1 VSTEKRARRLKR
13 QLSLRGVIVTLSVG
27 VLLPV
32 LLSTTVGIV
41 ALASG
46 TSTKELLIGVLM
58 VCFTSAAAGGAVIAV
73 VLLGRRARLARL
85 QSDLLANV
93 SHELRTPLAAIRMFA
108 QTLQSGLL
116 ESDPEQTRQSLAT
129 IVRETEWLEATI
141 ERVLTW
147 KALAKDRTALSRRP
161 AALGIAVSAAVER
174 FERMVPPGD
183 VELHTAGRSDLVVDH
198 DHDAIA
204 RVVLNLLVN
213 AYKYSEQ
220 GRRQISV
227 EVCEAG
233 GLAEIRV
240 ADNGIGI
247 PADELKRVFD
257 PFYRIENREGARPV
271 GAGLGLAI
279 VRHLVESHGG
289 EVVVTSEVGQG
300 STFTVRLP
308 LAGEPL

>member
-13 QLSLRGVIVTLSVG
+13 QLSLRGAIVTLSVG

-58 VCFTSAAAGGAVIAV
+58 VCFTSASAGGAVIAV

-183 VELHTAGRSDLVVDH
+183 VELVSNVNSDLVVDH

-220 GRRQISV
+220 GRRRISV
-227 EVCEAG
+227 DVCEAG

-257 PFYRIENREGARPV
+257 PFYRIESREGARPV

-289 EVVVTSEVGQG
+289 EVVVTSEVGHG

-308 LAGEPL
+308 LAGEPR